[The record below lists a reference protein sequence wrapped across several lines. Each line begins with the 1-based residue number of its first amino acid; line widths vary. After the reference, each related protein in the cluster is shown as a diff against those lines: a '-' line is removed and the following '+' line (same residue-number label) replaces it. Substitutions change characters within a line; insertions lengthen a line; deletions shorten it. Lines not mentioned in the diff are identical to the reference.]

1 MKRDLPGLDP
11 ELPKFRAQSCIMVHF
26 STDGNQERSYND
38 AENQGDGFVAKTY
51 LSPDL
56 QPEESFTKQCVGTS
70 YIDLTSGRQELSS
83 GDDSPYPN
91 DLDCIWELKA
101 DVSGFPKYVAF
112 RVEYDLEP
120 TFDYLELYSGSLAST
135 EAKLHALLS
144 PESTTGTYYIPTDEN
159 GVASIRLVTDVSSS
173 CIVQSYTL

>member
-1 MKRDLPGLDP
+1 M
-11 ELPKFRAQSCIMVHF
+11 
-26 STDGNQERSYND
+26 
-38 AENQGDGFVAKTY
+38 
-51 LSPDL
+51 
-56 QPEESFTKQCVGTS
+56 
-70 YIDLTSGRQELSS
+70 
-83 GDDSPYPN
+83 
-91 DLDCIWELKA
+91 KA

-144 PESTTGTYYIPTDEN
+144 AESTTGTYYIPTDEN